1 MIKCAQTTDRS
12 DDEVPCL
19 PIGPYVKEPMTF
31 QQRFPLRPRRAYVVR
46 ERTPTIIFRVLEE
59 ANRDGCA
66 GLLVSRS
73 NPEILREDFGLKGT
87 EILWFT
93 DAGGED
99 CIRPT
104 DIPALQRS
112 IQSFLER
119 RGGRTVVAIEGV
131 EYLSGHVGPTA
142 AAHALESLRDLV
154 AAAGGTFVISVAAAA
169 IEEDLTSLLDREFEP
184 MRSSGSEVSRI
195 IDVFVIDARSGLLM
209 CHPAG
214 PSKIEI
220 DPDVMAGMLSVIID
234 FVKRSF
240 AEGSDELRRFE
251 LSDKTVVIERGDR
264 LLVAAVLSGQE
275 PPDLRDEIRAFA
287 ARSEREYAELLE
299 QWSGDT
305 AEMSYLEAEAGRV
318 FLGPG
323 SFSWSDRT
331 TEAI

>member
-1 MIKCAQTTDRS
+1 MIKYARTVDRS

-19 PIGPYVKEPMTF
+19 PFGPYMKEPMAY
-31 QQRFPLRPRRAYVVR
+31 QRMSPLRPRRAYVVR
-46 ERTPTIIFRVLEE
+46 ERTPTTVFRALVE
-59 ANRDGCA
+59 ANREGCA

-73 NPEILREDFGLKGT
+73 NPEILREDFDLKGT

-104 DIPALQRS
+104 DLAALQRR
-112 IQSFLER
+112 IRSFLER
-119 RGGRTVVAIEGV
+119 RGGRAVVAIEGV

-142 AAHALESLRDLV
+142 AARALESLRDLV
-154 AAAGGTFVISVAAAA
+154 TAAGGTFVIGVAPAAL
-169 IEEDLTSLLDREFEP
+169 EEDLACLLEREFEP
-184 MRSSGSEVSRI
+184 IRSSGSEDSRI
-195 IDVFVIDARSGLLM
+195 IEVFVIDGRSGLLM

-234 FVKRSF
+234 FVKKSF

-251 LSDKTVVIERGDR
+251 LGDRTVVIERGDR
-264 LLVAAVLSGQE
+264 LIVAVVLSGQE
-275 PPDLRDEIRAFA
+275 PLDLRDEIRVFA

-305 AEMSYLEAEAGRV
+305 AEMSDLETKAGKV

-323 SFSWSDRT
+323 
-331 TEAI
+331 EQAL